1 MKTWAGNPSEPPN
14 HCTANTYEGCSH
26 TLGPLA
32 GAARGARMVSTLNT
46 CSPLE
51 RSQPELQAEEKL
63 NRRTTTSEPGKSGKN
78 PVAENH
84 RRRGRVKAVLP
95 VRVSGSD
102 VRGNSYSDLAHTLDV
117 TETGVRLGAMHRELE
132 VGAQLTLQYKQ
143 HRAEFR
149 VVWSAP
155 LPKLKERQVGLEAVV
170 QRDIW
175 GLGAEQKTQSQDSK
189 AGGAPAPDRA
199 DA

>member
-1 MKTWAGNPSEPPN
+1 
-14 HCTANTYEGCSH
+14 
-26 TLGPLA
+26 
-32 GAARGARMVSTLNT
+32 
-46 CSPLE
+46 
-51 RSQPELQAEEKL
+51 
-63 NRRTTTSEPGKSGKN
+63 
-78 PVAENH
+78 
-84 RRRGRVKAVLP
+84 

-102 VRGNSYSDLAHTLDV
+102 GCGNSYSDLAHTLDV

-132 VGAQLTLQYKQ
+132 VGEQLTLQYKQ

-175 GLGAEQKTQSQDSK
+175 GLGTEQKTQSQDSK
-189 AGGAPAPDRA
+189 AGGAPAPVRA